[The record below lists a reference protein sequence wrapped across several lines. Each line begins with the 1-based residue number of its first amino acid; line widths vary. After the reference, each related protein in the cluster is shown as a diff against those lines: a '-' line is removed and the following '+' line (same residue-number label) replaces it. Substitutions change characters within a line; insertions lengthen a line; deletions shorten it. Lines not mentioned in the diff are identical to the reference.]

1 MTTVLAA
8 LLIIYLVSCA
18 AIGWKLYDVYQRP
31 ERYREIELA
40 DRALEL
46 QREKRAWFLFQNL
59 SHQYSMV
66 NFLFTLILTV
76 GAYGVTVAC
85 SYLTAG
91 QDTVILLDTQI
102 GGLIAMFFI
111 NITLGMVIVPLHIK
125 TPFFAVSV
133 DSMFNVDGRY
143 ATYRR
148 GFTVLLISFAL
159 LFPFYGLGCNNYAH
173 YSDTGITTSKYFQ
186 IGETYTAY
194 DEIQE
199 VIIYVHHDS
208 SGKFDTLHYEI
219 RLSDGRLFDVN
230 DVAGSSGHRLA
241 DTTLEIHKLIERRAH
256 FTPTIT
262 PLTDSDLQYLSTCSV
277 QQAVAIQY
285 VFEGFHKY

>member
-1 MTTVLAA
+1 MATVFAV
-8 LLIIYLVSCA
+8 LLIVYLVSCA

-31 ERYREIELA
+31 ERYREIELE
-40 DRALEL
+40 DRARAL
-46 QREKRAWFLFQNL
+46 QHEKRAWFFFQNL

-66 NFLFTLILTV
+66 NFVFTLLLTAV
-76 GAYGVTVAC
+76 AYGVIMVC

-91 QDTVILLDTQI
+91 QDTVILLDTQF
-102 GGLIAMFFI
+102 GGLAAMLFI

-125 TPFFAVSV
+125 TPFFAVAV
-133 DSMFNVDGRY
+133 DGMFNVCGRY

-148 GFTVLLISFAL
+148 GFTVLLISFVL

-208 SGKFDTLHYEI
+208 SGNFDTLHYEI

-241 DTTLEIHKLIERRAH
+241 DTTLEIHKLIERRAN

-262 PLTDSDLQYLSTCSV
+262 PLNDADLQYLSTRSIE
-277 QQAVAIQY
+277 QAQAILY
-285 VFEGFHKY
+285 IFEGFH